1 MGSMIGDVTNFCC
14 SCAEKET
21 LTGGLRLPKTVN
33 SDMLGDM
40 HDYEYVLLATDSN
53 VDYKY

>member
-1 MGSMIGDVTNFCC
+1 MRRERDFDRGTAST
-14 SCAEKET
+14 
-21 LTGGLRLPKTVN
+21 KTVN

-40 HDYEYVLLATDSN
+40 HDYEYVLLAADSN